1 MSDDNRLLEGED
13 LAARLETL
21 EGWSVADGH
30 LYKEFR
36 FPSFT
41 SAFAFMTRSAFDA
54 ERLNHH
60 PNWTNV
66 YNRVEVELWNHD
78 LGGISELCIGLAEA
92 MNRNASTLIA

>member
-1 MSDDNRLLEGED
+1 MGDDNRLLEGEA
-13 LAARLETL
+13 LAAKLQNL

-36 FPSFT
+36 FPSFST
-41 SAFAFMTRSAFDA
+41 AFAFMTRSAFDA

-66 YNRVEVELWNHD
+66 YNRVEVELWSHD
-78 LGGISELCIGLAEA
+78 LGGITARCIALAEA
-92 MNRNASTLIA
+92 MNRNATAFKT

>member
-1 MSDDNRLLEGED
+1 MGDGNRLIEGAD
-13 LAARLETL
+13 LAARLEGL

-30 LYKEFR
+30 LYREFR

-41 SAFAFMTRSAFDA
+41 TAFAFMTRSAFDA

-66 YNRVEVELWNHD
+66 YNRVEVELWSHD
-78 LGGISELCIGLAEA
+78 LGGISELCLALAEA
-92 MNRNASTLIA
+92 MNRNAVPLMA